1 MYIPGMVIFGRK
13 RIAELEARIAKLETL
28 VRPSDLEVL
37 AQEIQ
42 KAIPAI
48 SNETTGVVDHSSRI
62 KEAFKLAREW
72 IAERDR
78 P

>member
-1 MYIPGMVIFGRK
+1 MVIFGRK

-28 VRPSDLEVL
+28 VRPTDLETL

-48 SNETTGVVDHSSRI
+48 SNETTGAVDHSSRI

-78 P
+78 L